1 MIILV
6 MEHAH
11 LIAKIKQDIHAI
23 SVQASKNANAVLAD
37 VKQIEK
43 RTENL
48 MEEFRQEQ
56 KMLKEIEQFSFKHGG
71 EKGLLDVK
79 RKFSKFPRCLGSEI
93 SKLMEKVSGERE
105 KILSRIRDCPSVLE
119 DVRNAIWY
127 AEQLWDFLREIQR
140 TPGLS
145 VMNMNPSVMNMNPN
159 IRKHFNVEIKNYFAK
174 ICKSPYLLKMQDI
187 QDTINKTNTFRGKD
201 IESIDREL
209 EMLVYVLEAY
219 EKRLYGIALYW
230 GLVPA

>member
-37 VKQIEK
+37 VKQIK
-43 RTENL
+43 QRSQRF

-56 KMLKEIEQFSFKHGG
+56 KMFEEIEQFSFRHGG
-71 EKGLLDVK
+71 EKELLDVK

-119 DVRNAIWY
+119 DVRAASWY
-127 AEQLWDFLREIQR
+127 AEQLWTFLREIQR
-140 TPGLS
+140 TPGA
-145 VMNMNPSVMNMNPN
+145 SVMNMNPN
-159 IRKHFNVEIKNYFAK
+159 IRKHFNVNIKNYFAK
-174 ICKSPYLLKMQDI
+174 NCKSPYLLKMQDI
-187 QDTINKTNTFRGKD
+187 QDTINKTNTFRDND
-201 IESIDREL
+201 IESIRREL
-209 EMLVYVLEAY
+209 EMLMDVLEAY
-219 EKRLYGIALYW
+219 AERLYGIARYW